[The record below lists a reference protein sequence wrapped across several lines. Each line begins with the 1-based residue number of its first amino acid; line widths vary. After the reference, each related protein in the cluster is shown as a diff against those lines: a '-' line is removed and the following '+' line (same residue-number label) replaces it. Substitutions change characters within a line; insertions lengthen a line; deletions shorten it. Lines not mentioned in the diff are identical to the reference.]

1 VRIEPSRPPRR
12 WPRRVLWA
20 LVGLVGIAVV
30 AGATTVLMLDRSVT
44 RVDVAG
50 LGEEPD
56 RPEPVEL
63 ENDQEPAI
71 DVPEPAADAV
81 TVLLLGSDSREVLTA
96 EERRQLG
103 TGNVDGERTEVVS
116 LVHIDPDDEQ
126 IRMVQIPRDTL
137 VERCDG
143 TRGRINAAYGIGE
156 REGIGG
162 MSCVVQTVTAWSGVT
177 IDHAVKVD
185 FRGFVDIVDAVG
197 GVEMQIDEPLQDRRA
212 NLDLQPGCVH
222 LDGAEALAFVRARHL
237 DDDFGRIARQHRF
250 LQELRAQVG
259 ELGILQDLRRLVRLA
274 DATARSVELDD
285 SLTLGRI
292 QQLVMGHREVLSGEI
307 ETRTVPGTPSTDTGF
322 FFLRPDEQRA
332 AELFSWLP
340 SGHDPSEP
348 DIQDSDAR
356 DRDDPDRGADDT
368 PRGTPRPDSQHSDPT
383 RADDDGPA
391 GATPQRC
398 GLTGTANQAM
408 S

>member
-1 VRIEPSRPPRR
+1 VTIEPSRPPRR
-12 WPRRVLWA
+12 WPRRVLWV
-20 LVGLVGIAVV
+20 LVGLVGIGIVGGGV
-30 AGATTVLMLDRSVT
+30 TVLLIDRSVT
-44 RVDVAG
+44 RVDVDG

-63 ENDQEPAI
+63 EDQQAPDL
-71 DVPEPAADAV
+71 DVPQPAADAV
-81 TVLLLGSDSREVLTA
+81 TVLLLGSDSREVLTPQ
-96 EERRQLG
+96 ERREFG
-103 TGNVDGERTEVVS
+103 TGNVDGERTEVIS
-116 LVHIDPDDEQ
+116 LVQIDPDVEQ

-197 GVEMQIDEPLQDRRA
+197 GVEMQIDEPLRDRRA

-292 QQLVMGHREVLSGEI
+292 RALVMGNRKVLAGEI

-322 FFLRPDEQRA
+322 YFLRPDEQRA
-332 AELFSWLP
+332 AELFAWLR
-340 SGHDPSEP
+340 SG
-348 DIQDSDAR
+348 
-356 DRDDPDRGADDT
+356 DDPAEAGANHEDEQDADST
-368 PRGTPRPDSQHSDPT
+368 GQGPGATSRPEGGHSDPT
-383 RADDDGPA
+383 RADDDAPA

-398 GLTGTANQAM
+398 GLTGTAGQAM

>member
-1 VRIEPSRPPRR
+1 
-12 WPRRVLWA
+12 VLWV
-20 LVGLVGIAVV
+20 LVGLVGIGIVGGGV
-30 AGATTVLMLDRSVT
+30 TVLLIDRSVT
-44 RVDVAG
+44 RVDVDG

-63 ENDQEPAI
+63 EDQPAPDL
-71 DVPEPAADAV
+71 DVPEPTGDAV
-81 TVLLLGSDSREVLTA
+81 TVLLLGSDSREVLTPQ
-96 EERRQLG
+96 ERREFG
-103 TGNVDGERTEVVS
+103 TGNVDGERTEVIS
-116 LVHIDPDDEQ
+116 LVQIDPDAEQ

-137 VERCDG
+137 VDRCDG
-143 TRGRINAAYGIGE
+143 SRGRVNAAYGIGE

-197 GVEMQIDEPLQDRRA
+197 GVEMQIDEPLRDRRA

-292 QQLVMGHREVLSGEI
+292 RQLVMGHRQVLSGEI

-322 FFLRPDEQRA
+322 YFLRPDEQRA
-332 AELFSWLP
+332 AELFAWLG
-340 SGHDPSEP
+340 SG
-348 DIQDSDAR
+348 
-356 DRDDPDRGADDT
+356 DDPGAT
-368 PRGTPRPDSQHSDPT
+368 NRPEGGHSDPT

-398 GLTGTANQAM
+398 GLTGTPGQAL